1 MRRKNAL
8 QSYFIQLITTTNADT
23 PSEDGWLELAK
34 WISNVDDNSNEESE
48 TTGYY
53 DGNGEGETD
62 VTSHQLGYSFTGL
75 YDEDDA
81 AMAAIEGM
89 IGKSGDARKVWFKV
103 VSASGKK
110 QRIGKATVTE
120 PVAQVGDATAY
131 GDFSCGIAFD
141 STPEGEDVPVTP

>member
-75 YDEDDA
+75 YDEDWK
-81 AMAAIEGM
+81 IRRCSE
-89 IGKSGDARKVWFKV
+89 SV
-103 VSASGKK
+103 VQSSVC
-110 QRIGKATVTE
+110 IW
-120 PVAQVGDATAY
+120 
-131 GDFSCGIAFD
+131 
-141 STPEGEDVPVTP
+141 

>member
-1 MRRKNAL
+1 MRLKNAL
-8 QSYFIQLITTTNADT
+8 QSYFIQPITTDNANAAT
-23 PSEDGWLELAK
+23 EDGWLELAK

-62 VTSHQLGYSFTGL
+62 VTYHQLGYSFTGL
-75 YDEDDA
+75 YDEEDP
-81 AMAAIEGM
+81 AMAAIENM

-103 VSASGKK
+103 ISASGKK
-110 QRIGKATVTE
+110 QRVGKATVTE

-141 STPEGEDVPVTP
+141 STPESTAVKP